1 MEGSSYLASDG
12 GFVWV
17 ANCFDIGNCPR
28 CVEKFILH
36 RMRQLGSK
44 KALALRE
51 RHGVRIYLG
60 NISQV
65 STRQCDEHLLNGKA
79 HLTNDG

>member
-1 MEGSSYLASDG
+1 MESSSSLASDG
-12 GFVWV
+12 GFVRV
-17 ANCFDIGNCPR
+17 TSCFDIGDRSR

-36 RMRQLGSK
+36 HMRQLGGK
-44 KALALRE
+44 KALALRKCD
-51 RHGVRIYLG
+51 GMRIHLG

>member
-1 MEGSSYLASDG
+1 MESSSSLASDG

-17 ANCFDIGNCPR
+17 ANCFDGGNRSR

-44 KALALRE
+44 KVLALRKCD
-51 RHGVRIYLG
+51 GVRIHLG